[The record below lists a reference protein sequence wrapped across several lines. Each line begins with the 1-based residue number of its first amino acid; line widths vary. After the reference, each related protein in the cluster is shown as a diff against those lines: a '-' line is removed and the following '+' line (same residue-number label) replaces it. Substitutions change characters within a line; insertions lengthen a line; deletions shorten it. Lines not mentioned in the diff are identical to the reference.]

1 MLARA
6 LVLVIIA
13 AGLGSR
19 QAAAQSP
26 ADASR
31 PVVVELFTS
40 EGCSSCPPADRLLTE
55 LARRPGV
62 LALGFHVTY
71 WNSLGWRDPWSLDA
85 ATSRQQDYAAIL
97 HAEDIY
103 TPQLVVD
110 GRQALVGSDAQGAD
124 GAIRRAR
131 PAQAVALTLASDP
144 GGIAITT
151 GAGAGEGALLLIGY
165 DPAHITAIGR
175 GENAGRTLAEADI
188 VRSVTP
194 AAAWRGTASRVLL
207 PRPAGERLAA
217 ILQAPD
223 GRILA
228 VATLD

>member
-6 LVLVIIA
+6 LVIAAVA
-13 AGLGSR
+13 AGLGPWH
-19 QAAAQSP
+19 AAAQSP
-26 ADASR
+26 QAGSR

-55 LARRPGV
+55 LARRPDV

-85 ATSRQQDYAAIL
+85 ATSRQQLYAEVL
-97 HAEDIY
+97 HQADLY

-110 GRQALVGSDAQGAD
+110 GRQALVGSDAQGAEV
-124 GAIRRAR
+124 AIRRAR
-131 PAQAVALTLASDP
+131 PAQAVALALTSDP
-144 GGIAITT
+144 GGIAVTA
-151 GAGAGEGALLLIGY
+151 GVGAGEGRILLFGY
-165 DPAHITAIGR
+165 DPAHVTAIGR
-175 GENAGRTLAEADI
+175 GENAGRTLAEANI
-188 VRSVTP
+188 VRSVTL
-194 AAAWRGTASRVLL
+194 AATWRGVASRVLL

-228 VATLD
+228 VATGG

>member
-6 LVLVIIA
+6 LVIA
-13 AGLGSR
+13 AVAACLGAWH
-19 QAAAQSP
+19 AAAQSP
-26 ADASR
+26 QAASR

-55 LARRPGV
+55 LARRPDV

-85 ATSRQQDYAAIL
+85 ATSRQQLYAEIL
-97 HAEDIY
+97 HQEDLY

-110 GRQALVGSDAQGAD
+110 GRQALVGSDAGGAD
-124 GAIRRAR
+124 RAISRAR
-131 PAQAVALTLASDP
+131 PAQAVALALASDP
-144 GGIAITT
+144 GGIAITA
-151 GAGAGEGALLLIGY
+151 GAGAGEGKILLIGY
-165 DPAHITAIGR
+165 DGAHVTAIGR
-175 GENAGRTLAEADI
+175 GENAGRTLAEANI
-188 VRSVTP
+188 VRSVTL
-194 AAAWRGTASRVLL
+194 AAAWHGAASRVLL

-223 GRILA
+223 GHILA
-228 VATLD
+228 VATGG